1 MNTINSSNFPPEYQD
16 LLVHLQEKY
25 AMDLQQLGESLI
37 AERKTKLLQTLK
49 EHKDSFDE
57 MRADVQGTFGARPQ
71 ILEKHLAHIDRM
83 EKIALEETL
92 STFGVFSN
100 NIKNITTR
108 SVNNLF

>member
-16 LLVHLQEKY
+16 LLAHLQEKY

-49 EHKDSFDE
+49 KHKDSFDE
-57 MRADVQGTFGARPQ
+57 MRADSKEVWKNRPE
-71 ILEKHLAHIDRM
+71 ILEDELASIDRR
-83 EKIALEETL
+83 EKMVLEQTL
-92 STFGVFSN
+92 SMFGVFSN
-100 NIKNITTR
+100 NVKNITNR